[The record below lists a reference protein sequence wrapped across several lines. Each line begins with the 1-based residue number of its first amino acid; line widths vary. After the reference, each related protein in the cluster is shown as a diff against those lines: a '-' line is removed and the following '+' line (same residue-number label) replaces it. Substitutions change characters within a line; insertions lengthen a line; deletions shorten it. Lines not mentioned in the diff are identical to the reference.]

1 MKKNKT
7 KTLIIAAAAGV
18 AAYFLYKKM
27 KNPGQEQPPN
37 PPPPPQTPPT
47 QSNGPIQDLNN
58 TRTYAGKV
66 AAIQGVL
73 GVTINGDP
81 GRTIDSQTN
90 QAYKKRFGL
99 ERGKIGPMNI
109 DIYFKRATN
118 PFEFTN
124 TPGPRVQPGTQPP
137 VRPYFPSPFEKI

>member
-1 MKKNKT
+1 MKKDKT

-18 AAYFLYKKM
+18 AAYFLYKKV
-27 KNPGQEQPPN
+27 KNPDQEQPPN
-37 PPPPPQTPPT
+37 PPPTPQTNT
-47 QSNGPIQDLNN
+47 SNGPIQDLNN

-66 AAIQGVL
+66 AAIQSIIGVA
-73 GVTINGDP
+73 IDGDP
-81 GRTIDSQTN
+81 GKTILSQTN
-90 QAYKKRFGL
+90 KAYKKRFGL
-99 ERGKIGPMNI
+99 ERGIISPMNI
-109 DIYFKRATN
+109 DIYYKRATN